1 MDQFDLISMFPFF
14 INSFKLAIEAITT
27 INALLHGE
35 QIVQMVVPL
44 QNMSRRLILN

>member
-1 MDQFDLISMFPFF
+1 MGNVHPIDVPE
-14 INSFKLAIEAITT
+14 LAIEAITM

-44 QNMSRRLILN
+44 QNMSRRLMLN